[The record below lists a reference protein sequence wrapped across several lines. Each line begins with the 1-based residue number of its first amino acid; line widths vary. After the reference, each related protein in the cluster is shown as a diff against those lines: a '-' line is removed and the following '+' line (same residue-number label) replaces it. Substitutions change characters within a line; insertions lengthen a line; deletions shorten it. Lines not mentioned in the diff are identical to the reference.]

1 MKYLGIDFGEKRVGL
16 ALSDEDAFLAFP
28 HDIYPN
34 NPDLVYEISKL
45 INDENVAE
53 CVIGESVD
61 QFGLDNKIM
70 KAIKIFAEKLHQE
83 TGIKVHYQK
92 EVFTSLHARGGK
104 DKSGNSAKKVKKQS
118 AGPIDA
124 SAAALILQRYL
135 DRVKFLNK

>member
-34 NPDLVYEISKL
+34 NPDLVYEVGKL
-45 INDENVAE
+45 IQEEGVAE

-61 QFGLDNKIM
+61 QSGLDNKIM
-70 KAIKIFAEKLHQE
+70 KAIKIFAEKLHHE
-83 TGIKVHYQK
+83 TGVKVHYQK
-92 EVFTSLHARGGK
+92 EFFTSLHAREGK
-104 DKSGNSAKKVKKQS
+104 DKTQNNARKTKIES

-124 SAAALILQRYL
+124 SAASLILQRYL
-135 DRVKFLNK
+135 DRMKFLNK